1 MLCKRR
7 AKNRNVKTSLL
18 LEPADSDRP
27 LTVVLCGDVFFH
39 RKLLKDSAS
48 NAGKLKLTLIRCSD
62 DREQL
67 FALWRRLNVSV
78 FVARQS
84 FIEQLSNADLVRLT
98 NYGKTCYVLAILE
111 SDSVEASATKMLRL
125 GCRGVLPRRFS
136 SQLLRRAVLAI
147 LNGELWAPH
156 VVVSELLA
164 ELLRAASLKTDNGL
178 TPQEARIQELTS
190 KGYKNS
196 AIAEALFISLETV
209 RWHKR
214 RLNRKLRGSG
224 RLPED
229 MAIPS
234 SHVAAAV

>member
-1 MLCKRR
+1 MVSSAGMVLTTEKDLI
-7 AKNRNVKTSLL
+7 KMNPSEKL
-18 LEPADSDRP
+18 AD
-27 LTVVLCGDVFFH
+27 
-39 RKLLKDSAS
+39 KLY
-48 NAGKLKLTLIRCSD
+48 
-62 DREQL
+62 
-67 FALWRRLNVSV
+67 ALR
-78 FVARQS
+78 
-84 FIEQLSNADLVRLT
+84 IET
-98 NYGKTCYVLAILE
+98 NWHG
-111 SDSVEASATKMLRL
+111 
-125 GCRGVLPRRFS
+125 
-136 SQLLRRAVLAI
+136 
-147 LNGELWAPH
+147 APP

-214 RLNRKLRGSG
+214 RLNRKLRGSS

-229 MAIPS
+229 LAIPS

>member
-7 AKNRNVKTSLL
+7 AIKRNVKTSLL

-39 RKLLKDSAS
+39 RKLLKDSVSSA
-48 NAGKLKLTLIRCSD
+48 AKLTIIRCSD

-67 FALWRRLNVSV
+67 FALWRRLHVSV

-84 FIEQLSNADLVRLT
+84 FIEQLSNADMVQLT

-111 SDSVEASATKMLRL
+111 SDSVEASAAKMLRL
-125 GCRGVLPRRFS
+125 GCRGVLPQRFS

-147 LNGELWAPH
+147 INGELWAPH

-164 ELLRAASLKTDNGL
+164 ELLRAASLRTDNGL

-196 AIAEALFISLETV
+196 AIAEALFISPETV

-214 RLNRKLRGSG
+214 RLNRKLRGTSG
-224 RLPED
+224 SPQD
-229 MAIPS
+229 MATPPS
-234 SHVAAAV
+234 RVAAAV

>member
-1 MLCKRR
+1 MLCTRR
-7 AKNRNVKTSLL
+7 AINRNVKTSLL

-39 RKLLKDSAS
+39 RKLLKDSVS
-48 NAGKLKLTLIRCSD
+48 NAGKLTLIRCSD

-67 FALWRRLNVSV
+67 FALWRRLHVSV

-214 RLNRKLRGSG
+214 RLNRKLRGSS

-229 MAIPS
+229 LAVPP